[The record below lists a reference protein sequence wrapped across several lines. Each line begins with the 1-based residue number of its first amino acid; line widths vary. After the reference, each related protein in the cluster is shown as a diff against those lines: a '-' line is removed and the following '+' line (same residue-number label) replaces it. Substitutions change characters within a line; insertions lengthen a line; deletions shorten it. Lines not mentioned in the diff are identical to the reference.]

1 MIDVEDLIG
10 LVRAYNPNTDAG
22 LIRAAYTFGL
32 EAHEGQFRSSGEPY
46 FSHPIEVAVLLTEVK
61 LDDATIITALLHDT
75 IEDTGANYGDI
86 SNRFGEEIAQLVD
99 GVTKLT
105 NLELSSVET
114 AQAENFRK
122 LLLAMSKD
130 VRVLLVKLADRLHN
144 MRTIKAMPAEKQRK
158 KAHETMEIYAPLAG
172 RVGMQYIRDEL
183 EDLCFAVLN
192 PEARNSIMRRFIT
205 LRAETGDL
213 IPVIIDDIE
222 TALKKSGIEAQVTGR
237 EKRPYS
243 IWRKMEETGQGFH
256 RLSDIYGFR
265 IITKDERDAYI
276 ALGAVHQRW
285 KAIPGRFKDYISQP
299 KTNGYRSIHST
310 VSGRNAK
317 RVEVQIR
324 TREMHIVAE
333 SGVAAHWSYRNGERF
348 ENPFAVDPF
357 HWLRGLIDGFENA
370 ENPNEY
376 LEHVKLEMFQ
386 DQVFCFTPKGAVINL
401 PRGAT
406 PIDFAYAI
414 HTRIGDSCVG
424 AKIDGKRV
432 PLWTRLRN
440 GQSVEVIRADSQ
452 RPQPSWEDM
461 VVTGRAKSAIR
472 RSLREEHKAGHIR
485 LGAEIARVALGK
497 VGKKATDK
505 ALATAAKNMGLSSKD
520 ELLAQIGTTQVTGND
535 LAMALYPELLK
546 KSAVKNEKPITEV
559 VGLKAGQSH
568 IPAKCCQPLP
578 GERIVGI
585 MVRGRGVVVHTIDCD
600 ALVDYEDDPASWID
614 LRWTEGMS
622 DADHFTTVEII
633 MANDAGVLGRIC
645 TLIGEHNANIADIH
659 FTERKPDFYRILIDL
674 QVRDVEHLMHIR
686 TAIEADDDI
695 ASVAR
700 YRNPSAN
707 R

>member
-1 MIDVEDLIG
+1 MIEVEVLVD
-10 LVRAYNPNTDAG
+10 LVRKYNPNTNAG
-22 LIRAAYTFGL
+22 LIRAAYAFGM
-32 EAHEGQFRSSGEPY
+32 EAHEGQFRKSGEPY
-46 FSHPIEVAVLLTEVK
+46 FTHPIEVAALLTEVK

-75 IEDTGANYGDI
+75 IEDTGATYQHVVDK
-86 SNRFGEEIAQLVD
+86 FGEEIAQLVD

-144 MRTIKAMPAEKQRK
+144 MRTIKSMSPENQRR

-172 RVGMQYIRDEL
+172 RVGMQYIREEL

-192 PEARNSIMRRFIT
+192 PEARKSIMRRFLT

-213 IPVIIDDIE
+213 IPVIIEDIKA
-222 TALKKSGIEAQVTGR
+222 ALAKYDIDAQVTGR

-265 IITKDERDAYI
+265 IITKDERDAYV

-299 KTNGYRSIHST
+299 KTNGYRSIQTT
-310 VSGRNAK
+310 VSGRDAK

-357 HWLRGLIDGFENA
+357 HWLRGLIDGFESA

-386 DQVFCFTPKGAVINL
+386 DQVFCFTPRGDVINL

-424 AKIDGKRV
+424 AKVDGKRV

-440 GQSVEVIRADSQ
+440 GQSVDIIRAENQ
-452 RPQPSWEDM
+452 HPQPSWEDM

-472 RSLREEHKAGHIR
+472 RSLREEHKAAHIR
-485 LGAEIARVALGK
+485 LGAEIARVALGNI
-497 VGKKATDK
+497 GKKATDK
-505 ALATAAKNMGLSSKD
+505 ALETAAKNMGFTSKD
-520 ELLAQIGTTQVTGND
+520 DLLAQIGTTQITGTN

-546 KSAVKNEKPITEV
+546 KGDIKSEKPSTEV

-568 IPAKCCQPLP
+568 IPGKCCQPLP

-600 ALVDYEDDPASWID
+600 ALVDYENDQDVWID
-614 LRWTEGMS
+614 LRWTEGMFN
-622 DADHFTTVEII
+622 ADHSSTIEII

-645 TLIGEHNANIADIH
+645 TLIGEHNANIANIH
-659 FTERKPDFYRILIDL
+659 FTERKPDYYRIMIDL
-674 QVRDVEHLMHIR
+674 QVRDVKHLLHIR

-695 ASVAR
+695 ASVTR
-700 YRNPSAN
+700 FRNPDAN